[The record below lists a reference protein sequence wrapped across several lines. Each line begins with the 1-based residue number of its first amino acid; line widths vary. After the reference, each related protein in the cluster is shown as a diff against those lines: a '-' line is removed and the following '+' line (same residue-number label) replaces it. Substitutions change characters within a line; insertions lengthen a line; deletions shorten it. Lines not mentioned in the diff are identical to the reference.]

1 MAKWQVL
8 LISGGL
14 GLIAVIT
21 GLIFTNPAPSAYE
34 EYVIEEV
41 RLRAQ
46 HECSRASEHTIGALV
61 ANLTCQNLV
70 AIGQPYL
77 HNILKPVIAD
87 YTTRYDFG
95 LASIYITQIDV
106 AELNFA
112 GRMET
117 IGILDR
123 FFTYQM
129 P

>member
-1 MAKWQVL
+1 MAKWQTL

-14 GLIAVIT
+14 GLIAIIT
-21 GLIFTNPAPSAYE
+21 GLIFTNPAPLAYE
-34 EYVIEEV
+34 KYIVEEV

-46 HECSRASEHTIGALV
+46 QECSRTSENTIGTLV

-70 AIGQPYL
+70 AVGQPYL
-77 HNILKPVIAD
+77 HNILKPVIAGH
-87 YTTRYDFG
+87 TTRHDFG
-95 LASIYITQIDV
+95 LASVYITQIDV

-117 IGILDR
+117 IGIFDR
-123 FFTYQM
+123 FFTYKM